1 MYSDHDG
8 VMDLAGAET
17 SLHGRSELACAA
29 AITAGLPGMFGTAKV
44 RDLRVVMT
52 TAPGLG
58 FLNSVTGLNE
68 SSAVDLMPLLDDL
81 RATGMPSPC
90 VVTGTVAPE
99 VSRLLVSLGF
109 VASGVRPVAVL
120 ALSADGALPPA
131 GRLTVTE
138 LVSASERALFL
149 DVLAAGYAASD
160 TVERFVRAEHSV
172 EAVRGFLA
180 WDGGTPVGAAA
191 LSRHGE
197 WVVLGGAA
205 TLPQQRGT
213 GIQAALLRH
222 RLGVAATAGAR
233 FATATAA
240 VDSPS
245 GRNLVRAGFRVVLRT
260 AWTRTHAGD
269 TTSTGL

>member
-1 MYSDHDG
+1 MTREIVYPDHDG

-29 AITAGLPGMFGTAKV
+29 ATTAGLPGMFGTAKV
-44 RDLRVVMT
+44 RGLRVVMT

-68 SSAVDLMPLLDDL
+68 FSAVGLMSLLEDL

-90 VVTGTVAPE
+90 VTGPVAPE

-120 ALSADGALPPA
+120 ALSADRALAPA

-138 LVSASERALFL
+138 PVSASERAHFL
-149 DVLAAGYAASD
+149 NVLAAGYAASD

-180 WDGGTPVGAAA
+180 WDGGTPVGAAG
-191 LSRHGE
+191 LSRHGA

-205 TLPQQRGT
+205 TLPQHRGI
-213 GIQAALLRH
+213 GVQAALLRH

-240 VDSPS
+240 MDSPS
-245 GRNLVRAGFRVVLRT
+245 ARNLVRAGFRVVLRT
-260 AWTRTHAGD
+260 AWTQTHAG
-269 TTSTGL
+269 